1 MVQSHNLKSQTSCNY
16 VPVNFFLHFATTC
29 SVSLKTRA
37 PQRQVFANIWKCF
50 GLLLSIG
57 HGSRRTMLMT
67 LTLPVETDSWKK
79 DISSCCMSLFQRD
92 ELWSATA
99 TLFRNNFQ
107 HIPGAA
113 IVSAST
119 QVVMKFRIERQ
130 WTDLWLV
137 SPKVCNSMHEVV
149 GGIYRNISE

>member
-1 MVQSHNLKSQTSCNY
+1 MVQSHKLKSQTSCNY
-16 VPVNFFLHFATTC
+16 VPVNFFLHFATAC

-57 HGSRRTMLMT
+57 HGSKSIIWRRTMLMT

-79 DISSCCMSLFQRD
+79 DISSCCRSLFQRD
-92 ELWSATA
+92 EFWSATA

-107 HIPGAA
+107 QGKSPLLSSHDFCRRPRCGNCLSINPSGHEIPNWKTMDRPLIG
-113 IVSAST
+113 VT
-119 QVVMKFRIERQ
+119 
-130 WTDLWLV
+130 
-137 SPKVCNSMHEVV
+137 
-149 GGIYRNISE
+149 